1 MSTDRW
7 PALRE
12 QDRWLVRAMEDQLLE
27 SMRSPYELRSRASE
41 LRAEAKQSDI
51 NGIREASLALAEH
64 YEAAAA
70 RLGTH

>member
-1 MSTDRW
+1 
-7 PALRE
+7 
-12 QDRWLVRAMEDQLLE
+12 MEDQLLE

-41 LRAEAKQSDI
+41 LSAEAKQSDI